1 MDRSDK
7 EFGEWTDQAT
17 EQMLHNLIEKKR
29 KFDKAKTM
37 HLYTLWGTLFAS
49 FFFLYYM
56 TKFVLNPYSYSFA
69 AMFSV
74 FVSDSLHLFMTL
86 ILVVLFGATKILFE
100 KKEKKEKEFHD
111 LRCEVIDRSKDLW
124 KEEAWK
130 KRHHVYDKLKK
141 EWDINLF
148 HGSK

>member
-1 MDRSDK
+1 MERSDK

-17 EQMLHNLIEKKR
+17 EQMLHNLIDKKR
-29 KFDKAKTM
+29 KFDKAKKE

-56 TKFVLNPYSYSFA
+56 TKFVLSPYSNSFA
-69 AMFSV
+69 TMFSV
-74 FVSDSLHLFMTL
+74 FVSNSLHLIMTL